1 MCASIACSAIR
12 LLHKWQNDQNFIEM
26 PAKRIITPM
35 LWIQIWKY
43 SSWKIWTHEQY
54 KIPNKFTRWMLLAVQ
69 REQRFDTQKNLT
81 IMPGSILKM
90 KQAKTRTLS
99 GKSYYN
105 VLLKVIFSSF
115 PGKNHSV
122 LYDSSNSRLILYP
135 LGCQTGLHGLS
146 ILPPFW
152 QPSV

>member
-1 MCASIACSAIR
+1 
-12 LLHKWQNDQNFIEM
+12 
-26 PAKRIITPM
+26 
-35 LWIQIWKY
+35 
-43 SSWKIWTHEQY
+43 
-54 KIPNKFTRWMLLAVQ
+54 
-69 REQRFDTQKNLT
+69 
-81 IMPGSILKM
+81 MPGSILKM